1 MQTILNA
8 RIVKVGNSRGIR
20 LPKLVLEQLGFGEQ
34 VEIEVQSDQLVI
46 RPVTTK
52 ARQGWEE
59 QFRLMAERGDDQLL
73 DGGQIGASSWDE
85 EWQW

>member
-34 VEIEVQSDQLVI
+34 VEIEVQADQLVI
-46 RPVTTK
+46 RPVSTK
-52 ARQGWEE
+52 TREGWEE

-73 DGGQIGASSWDE
+73 DGEQLGASSWDE

>member
-1 MQTILNA
+1 MQTVLNA

-34 VEIEVQSDQLVI
+34 VEIEVQSDQIII
-46 RPVTTK
+46 RPVAAQ
-52 ARQGWEE
+52 AREGWAE
-59 QFRLMAERGDDQLL
+59 QFRLATEEGADGLL
-73 DGGQIGASSWDE
+73 EEETATSWDSE

>member
-1 MQTILNA
+1 MQTVLNA

-34 VEIEVQSDQLVI
+34 VEIEVQADQLVI
-46 RPVTTK
+46 RPIVSK

-59 QFRLMAERGDDQLL
+59 QFQLMAERGDDKLL
-73 DGGQIGASSWDE
+73 DGDQIGASSWDE
-85 EWQW
+85 EWEW